1 MDMKKKILLSMI
13 LLALCLIQASART
26 YYFKIKYYDKSGNEH
41 FSSYIKVTDPPSTSE
56 SVYTN
61 GLRKLLNGY
70 SVKDENNV
78 EYTLPKKKSIIR
90 KW

>member
-26 YYFKIKYYDKSGNEH
+26 YYFKIKYSDDNGVH
-41 FSSYIKVTDPPSTSE
+41 FSSYIEVTDPPSGG

-61 GLRKLLNGY
+61 GLRQLLNGGT
-70 SVKDENNV
+70 VKDENKV

-90 KW
+90 MW